1 MMTMMTMMS
10 TMAMMMKMLML
21 SNHRS
26 FCMPR
31 HVGEDFDIAGADP
44 ELSQQL
50 FHLLLLH
57 PRLSTSLMIILKIIF
72 NFNMF
77 TSMVLLNISNMLMFL
92 FNLSLPVVKT
102 LKVHSENCC
111 LVEQILV
118 KDSIYS
124 YFPEYREKDEDRRLA
139 NSASRAKKSSKVSFV
154 IFRSK
159 YIQVSSQKPE
169 DESKYTANFP
179 WL

>member
-1 MMTMMTMMS
+1 MTMMS

-31 HVGEDFDIAGADP
+31 HVGEDFDIAGTDP

-57 PRLSTSLMIILKIIF
+57 PRLSTILMCILKIIF
-72 NFNMF
+72 DFDMF

-111 LVEQILV
+111 LVEQIFL
-118 KDSIYS
+118 KDSI
-124 YFPEYREKDEDRRLA
+124 F
-139 NSASRAKKSSKVSFV
+139 SKIS
-154 IFRSK
+154 
-159 YIQVSSQKPE
+159 
-169 DESKYTANFP
+169 
-179 WL
+179 